1 MGIYQHLKRFKRY
14 CAAAQHRYAERM
26 NPPDSPSKIQP
37 TLKTI
42 AFMTGLGVSTVSR
55 ALKDGPEIGAET
67 RARVKLI
74 ARQIGYR
81 PNRAGVR
88 LRTGKT
94 NVITV
99 VLNAGD
105 DGSGFF
111 SNFVYGI
118 SDALAGTP
126 YHLVVTPYSLSD
138 PMAPVRYIVETG
150 SADGVIISRT
160 QPDDPRVRYLL
171 ENGVAFA
178 THGRTD
184 MGLIHPFHDFD
195 NEAFAGLA
203 VRKLVDKGRRHI
215 ALVGPPATLSYARH
229 THQGF
234 ERAMQHNGLT
244 GVPLTSIDVD
254 TPLREIREVAYNLA
268 VGRQVPDGIICSAL
282 RSSFAVVAGFESA
295 GLKIGRDF
303 DVVTK
308 HSTDLQQM
316 LKPEIIAIPE
326 DFREAGRDTA
336 QMVIDWLAGA
346 DPGNLRRLVGPA
358 E

>member
-1 MGIYQHLKRFKRY
+1 MNST
-14 CAAAQHRYAERM
+14 E
-26 NPPDSPSKIQP
+26 NPPKGRP

-42 AFMTGLGVSTVSR
+42 AFMTGLGISTVSR
-55 ALKDGPEIGAET
+55 ALKDGPEIGADT
-67 RARVKLI
+67 KARVKLI
-74 ARQIGYR
+74 AREIGYR

-88 LRTGKT
+88 LKTGKT

-99 VLNAGD
+99 VLNAGE

-118 SDALAGTP
+118 SDALSGTS

-150 SADGVIISRT
+150 SADGVILSRT

-178 THGRTD
+178 THGRTE
-184 MGLIHPFHDFD
+184 MGLIHPYHDFD
-195 NEAFAGLA
+195 NEAFARLA
-203 VRKLVDKGRRHI
+203 VKKLVAKNRRR
-215 ALVGPPATLSYARH
+215 LTLLGPPASLTYAKH
-229 THQGF
+229 THFGF
-234 ERAMQHNGLT
+234 ERGLIEYGLE

-254 TPLREIREVAYNLA
+254 TSLMDVREAARRLA
-268 VGRQVPDGIICSAL
+268 AGQFPPDGLVCSAL
-282 RSSFAVVAGFESA
+282 RTSFAITAGFEAA

-303 DVVTK
+303 DLVTK
-308 HSTDLQQM
+308 HSTELQEM
-316 LKPEIIAIPE
+316 LRPEIISIPE
-326 DFREAGRDTA
+326 DFHQAGHDTA
-336 QMVIDWLAGA
+336 IMVMAWLAGA
-346 DPGNLRRLVGPA
+346 EPGSLSRLVTPGS